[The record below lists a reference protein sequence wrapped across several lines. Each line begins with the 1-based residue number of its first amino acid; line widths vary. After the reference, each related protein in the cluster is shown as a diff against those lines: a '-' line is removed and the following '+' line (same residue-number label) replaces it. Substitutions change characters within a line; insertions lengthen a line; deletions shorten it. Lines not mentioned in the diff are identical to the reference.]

1 METKK
6 FFIACVA
13 MVVMNVVN
21 LSAQNQ
27 NGFTAA
33 LNTSFGT
40 ENRYGLELGYNYKNV
55 NVYVEGSFGAY
66 NINNL
71 SYKTPGVRVGA
82 DYTFAKVKKVGFFAG
97 AYAGYTAFLG
107 KEKDFKYAYIYE
119 AGNINA
125 LTVGIKAGVKVNVGK
140 RMFVRAA
147 ALVNSHD
154 FDRLV
159 GTSRTEG
166 THGVYDVSANF
177 AVGYRF

>member
-6 FFIACVA
+6 FFIALVV
-13 MVVMNVVN
+13 MVIVVMNAG
-21 LSAQNQ
+21 AQNQ

-40 ENRYGLELGYNYKNV
+40 ENRYGLEIGYNYKNV
-55 NVYVEGSFGAY
+55 NGYVEGSFGAY

-71 SYKTPGVRVGA
+71 SYKTPSVRVGA

-140 RMFVRAA
+140 MFIRAA

-177 AVGYRF
+177 AIGYRF

>member
-6 FFIACVA
+6 FFIALVV
-13 MVVMNVVN
+13 MVIVVMNAG
-21 LSAQNQ
+21 AQNQ

-97 AYAGYTAFLG
+97 AYVAYKACLVI
-107 KEKDFKYAYIYE
+107 EKHIKYAYIYE